1 VVFDLPRGG
10 SLAKTLERLAADPRV
25 ETVQPIYT
33 FTALGGR
40 DPYLHL
46 QRGAGAQGLAPVHR
60 FATGKGVKVALIDT
74 GVDVHHPD
82 LAGRIRRTGNFVGA
96 GAVAGDFYRDIHG
109 TAVAGILAASADNDV
124 GIAGVAPG
132 AEVFALKACWQPAPD
147 DASAVC
153 DSYSLVKALDYA
165 LDQEAQVV
173 NLSLAGPRDP
183 LLARLIATAVGRG
196 VAVVA
201 AAAPAGANGG
211 GAGFP
216 ASLDGVIA
224 VRASG
229 GPGLGPGEPAAPAA
243 LGRQLAAPGVD
254 ILTTV
259 PGGGYDFF
267 SGSSMAAAQVAGVV
281 ALLLE
286 RQPGL
291 APERVAGLLR
301 DTAQPAAAPPDGSL
315 PPGTAIEAQVDACG
329 AVSEL
334 LGVAACGPL
343 PAARVVR

>member
-1 VVFDLPRGG
+1 
-10 SLAKTLERLAADPRV
+10 
-25 ETVQPIYT
+25 
-33 FTALGGR
+33 
-40 DPYLHL
+40 
-46 QRGAGAQGLAPVHR
+46 
-60 FATGKGVKVALIDT
+60 
-74 GVDVHHPD
+74 
-82 LAGRIRRTGNFVGA
+82 
-96 GAVAGDFYRDIHG
+96 
-109 TAVAGILAASADNDV
+109 
-124 GIAGVAPG
+124 
-132 AEVFALKACWQPAPD
+132 
-147 DASAVC
+147 
-153 DSYSLVKALDYA
+153 
-165 LDQEAQVV
+165 
-173 NLSLAGPRDP
+173 
-183 LLARLIATAVGRG
+183 

-229 GPGLGPGEPAAPAA
+229 GPSLGPGEPAAPAA